1 MSKSSLTDLL
11 PPVLPLPAEL
21 ESWRQQLLCLLPTPI
36 TGVRTLFVGE
46 PLKVILTFEPD
57 GVEVLL
63 PQLQSAMGSVAR
75 LKPVSQGR
83 VLLEGGSFVQLL
95 ELIHKTIQLR
105 ARSYR
110 ECSCCGKRVPQESL
124 GSLNGQPACRQCL
137 DGRRFLF

>member
-1 MSKSSLTDLL
+1 MSKSSLTALL

-95 ELIHKTIQLR
+95 ELIQKTIQLR

>member
-75 LKPVSQGR
+75 LKPVFQGR
-83 VLLEGGSFVQLL
+83 VLLEGGSFAQLL
-95 ELIHKTIQLR
+95 ELIQKTIQLR